1 MTGTHIVILAAIGSV
16 FSIVVLRMW
25 IDYRL
30 ELAEV
35 EGEKFPESQ
44 P

>member
-1 MTGTHIVILAAIGSV
+1 MTGTHIVILAAIVSV
-16 FSIVVLRMW
+16 FSIVALRMW

-30 ELAEV
+30 DLAEV
-35 EGEKFPESQ
+35 ADEKSSESQ